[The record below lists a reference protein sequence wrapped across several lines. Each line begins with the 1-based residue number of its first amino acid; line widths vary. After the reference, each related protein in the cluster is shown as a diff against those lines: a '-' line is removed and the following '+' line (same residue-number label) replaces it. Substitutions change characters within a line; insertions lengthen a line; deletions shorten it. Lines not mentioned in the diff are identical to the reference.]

1 MEMKPVQSSNI
12 RTIGYDAEARRLQ
25 IEFGSGKTYAYDEFP
40 SEEHAALMSAP
51 SIGSHFAR
59 HIRSKYP
66 GVEVKEPDW
75 R

>member
-12 RTIGYDAEARRLQ
+12 RTIGYDAEARRLR
-25 IEFGSGKTYAYDEFP
+25 IEFGSGKTYAYEGVP
-40 SEEHAALMSAP
+40 AEEHEALIGAP

-66 GVEVKEPDW
+66 GVEVKP
-75 R
+75 